1 MNLERD
7 SARRT
12 ALLYTMMI
20 VAAAAV
26 MVFSIIGIATMMEWL
41 PNSSGDARIEPS
53 RTTHEQ
59 SVQSRGAIP
68 REALHYPSLHTAL
81 PASRRP

>member
-41 PNSSGDARIEPS
+41 PNSSGDEPRLLRVRDARC
-53 RTTHEQ
+53 
-59 SVQSRGAIP
+59 GACAH
-68 REALHYPSLHTAL
+68 RA
-81 PASRRP
+81 RRACHLRKHAEHCAGCA